1 MYERWGLNTL
11 DARVYAYDVVNDK
24 EITLVASYGVFLPAE
39 FEGYIRIPLSEFSNP
54 EWNLEG
60 DGEFAYDA
68 DLLGIYLTTLMPNNS
83 GVTFIIDELG
93 FYYLD
98 FTVDSIFNDSF
109 TMKDALNSNYFGG

>member
-1 MYERWGLNTL
+1 
-11 DARVYAYDVVNDK
+11 
-24 EITLVASYGVFLPAE
+24 
-39 FEGYIRIPLSEFSNP
+39 
-54 EWNLEG
+54 
-60 DGEFAYDA
+60 
-68 DLLGIYLTTLMPNNS
+68 MPNNS